1 MRIIVEQNAGDRKIF
16 ASIGVKIAPTAEQ
29 MHDISEAFD
38 LALDGYIKKYEEGI
52 HSDYC
57 EVCQAALEE
66 VCEKYGIIAENES
79 DPIVGRLFA

>member
-29 MHDISEAFD
+29 MHDIGEAFD
-38 LALDGYIKKYEEGI
+38 LALDEHIKKYEDGVY
-52 HSDYC
+52 SDYC

-66 VCEKYGIIAENES
+66 ACEKYGIIAEDDS